1 MLKKDKPKEVEKLS
15 KLIDEYPVIGI
26 VDIHKLPSRQMQSIK
41 QKLRD
46 RVKVIVSRK
55 NIIIR
60 ALDNSKKKE
69 LKRLK
74 DKITREPA
82 LILTDINPFRL
93 YKVLN
98 ENKSPAPARE
108 GDTAPKDIVAK
119 AGPTELMPG
128 PAITALQ
135 KLKIKTKVEAGK
147 ISILSDSLIC
157 KKGQKIT
164 KEIVDVL
171 GMLKIEPMEIGLNLS
186 GAWENGIIYDKDTLA
201 IDEEEYK
208 NKICSSVKEMIN
220 LSVCIGYPTKETIE
234 IMIQK
239 AYNEMKNLG
248 IEANVIE
255 KDIIED
261 LLAKAE
267 CNAVGLESIAK
278 IS

>member
-1 MLKKDKPKEVEKLS
+1 M
-15 KLIDEYPVIGI
+15 
-26 VDIHKLPSRQMQSIK
+26 
-41 QKLRD
+41 
-46 RVKVIVSRK
+46 
-55 NIIIR
+55 
-60 ALDNSKKKE
+60 
-69 LKRLK
+69 
-74 DKITREPA
+74 
-82 LILTDINPFRL
+82 
-93 YKVLN
+93 
-98 ENKSPAPARE
+98 
-108 GDTAPKDIVAK
+108 
-119 AGPTELMPG
+119 
-128 PAITALQ
+128 
-135 KLKIKTKVEAGK
+135 
-147 ISILSDSLIC
+147 
-157 KKGQKIT
+157 
-164 KEIVDVL
+164 
-171 GMLKIEPMEIGLNLS
+171 
-186 GAWENGIIYDKDTLA
+186 A

>member
-15 KLIDEYPVIGI
+15 KLIDDYPVIGI

-69 LKRLK
+69 LKKLK

-135 KLKIKTKVEAGK
+135 KLKIKTKVESGK

-186 GAWENGIIYDKDTLA
+186 GVWENGIIYDKDTLA

-208 NKICSSVKEMIN
+208 NKICLSVKEMIN
-220 LSVCIGYPTKETIE
+220 LSVGIGYPTRETIE

-239 AYNEMKNLG
+239 AYYEMKNLG

-267 CNAVGLESIAK
+267 CNAVGLESVAK